1 MFWSS
6 YTGIVKRTVIT
17 MKYSDKNKPIVCMMT
32 QSTCYRQTKKMQVKG
47 VLWHSTGANNPT
59 LKRYVQPDDNAKDKD
74 ALIKLIGKNAYGND
88 WNHTKVQAG
97 LNAWIGKL
105 ADGTVAAVQTMPWD
119 YKPWG
124 CGSGSKG
131 SCNNGWIQF
140 EICEDGLND
149 ADYFAKVYQE
159 ACELTAYLCKMFGVD
174 PKGSVDYNG
183 VKVPTILCHADSHK
197 LGLGSNHG
205 DVLHW
210 FPKYGKSMETVR
222 ADVAALMMDSGSTV
236 EIPAADTA
244 SDPEKTIWDYLMGK
258 IGNACGVA
266 GLMGNLYAE
275 SELKANNL
283 QNSFNK
289 KLNIMDEEYT
299 MLVDGGHYPD
309 FVTDKA
315 GYGLAQWTF
324 WSRKQTLL
332 DYARG
337 HKKSIGDLRMQ
348 LDFLWKELN
357 ESYPAVL
364 TVLKSAD
371 SVKQASDAVLLW
383 YERPADQSDAVMV
396 NRAGYGEGYLKKYGD
411 SAEKPASG
419 GMSNADCPFL
429 VRITVKDLR
438 IRKGNGTDTAW
449 TGKYVP
455 PGTYTIVEVK
465 AGKGSAAGWG
475 RFKSGAGWI
484 ALSYAKRV

>member
-1 MFWSS
+1 M
-6 YTGIVKRTVIT
+6 
-17 MKYSDKNKPIVCMMT
+17 MKYSDDNKPIVCMMT
-32 QSTCYRQTKKMQVKG
+32 QSTCYKQTKKMQVKG

-59 LKRYVQPDDNAKDKD
+59 IKRYVQPDDNVKDRET
-74 ALIKLIGKNAYGND
+74 LIKLIGKNAYGND
-88 WNHTKVQAG
+88 WNHTPVQAG

-105 ADGTVAAVQTMPWD
+105 ADGTVTAVQTMPWD
-119 YKPWG
+119 CRPWG

-131 SCNNGWIQF
+131 SCNDGWIQF

-149 ADYFAKVYQE
+149 KAYFDKVYKE
-159 ACELTAYLCKMFGVD
+159 ACELTAYLCRMYGIN
-174 PKGSVDYNG
+174 PKGSVKYNG
-183 VKVPTILCHADSHK
+183 VTVPTLLCHAESHK

-210 FPKYGKSMETVR
+210 FPRFGKSMDTVR
-222 ADVAALMMDSGSTV
+222 TDVAVLMGAEDTV
-236 EIPAADTA
+236 KVPTTDEV
-244 SDPEKTIWDYLMGK
+244 SNPEKCIWDYLMGK
-258 IGNACGVA
+258 IGNAYGVA
-266 GLMGNLYAE
+266 GLMGSLYAE
-275 SELKANNL
+275 SGLKANNL

-299 MLVDGGHYPD
+299 MLVDGGNYPD

-324 WSRKQTLL
+324 WSRKQALL
-332 DYARG
+332 DYARE

-371 SVKQASDAVLLW
+371 SVRQASDAVLLW

-396 NRAGYGEGYLKKYGD
+396 KRAGYGQGYYDKYVGKSD
-411 SAEKPASG
+411 KPVSG
-419 GMSNADCPFL
+419 GMSNVDCPFL

-438 IRKGNGTDTAW
+438 IRAGAGTDKKW

-465 AGKGSAAGWG
+465 AGKGSAVGWG
-475 RFKSGAGWI
+475 RLKSGAGWI
-484 ALSYAKRV
+484 ALSHTELLKHS